1 MANMPN
7 TTIFQLKNQLILTTK
22 MKLKHHL
29 KTKKMMKV
37 IMKILMMTPMRT
49 EPDVGVV
56 AVAEAGDRLV
66 DEVYQGEGGDA
77 DAQLDEEAQDHH
89 TSDAVDVVR
98 CTEEQGTNRDHFRQ
112 VRPLM
117 SNEQVT
123 IAHSPQSQLHM
134 IDTVHHRVLVAIYVA
149 VVVLQEGRR
158 NEKRIQGAV
167 SLMSRSHSMT
177 MKMNQVHTNPSLG
190 VDLADDV
197 VLRDVDVIRLRPGMM
212 IS

>member
-1 MANMPN
+1 M
-7 TTIFQLKNQLILTTK
+7 TK
-22 MKLKHHL
+22 MKLMHHL
-29 KTKKMMKV
+29 MTKKMMKV
-37 IMKILMMTPMRT
+37 IMKILKMTPMRT
-49 EPDVGVV
+49 GPDVGVV
-56 AVAEAGDRLV
+56 VAEAGDRLV

-77 DAQLDEEAQDHH
+77 DAQLDEEAQDLH
-89 TSDAVDVVR
+89 TSDAVDAVK
-98 CTEEQGTNRDHFRQ
+98 CTGEQDTNRDHFRQ

-123 IAHSPQSQLHM
+123 IAHSPQSQLLM
-134 IDTVHHRVLVAIYVA
+134 IDTVHHRVLVVIYVA
-149 VVVLQEGRR
+149 VVVLQVGRR
-158 NEKRIQGAV
+158 NEERILGAV

-197 VLRDVDVIRLRPGMM
+197 VLRDVDAIRLRPGTM